1 MLFRGRICFPF
12 LSALSSLLSTLLNE
26 LHSIDKNFLNQKN
39 DKAVE
44 ILLYGSIK
52 FNTNQNIKLLSFS
65 INYTSKS
72 GRFSGSL

>member
-12 LSALSSLLSTLLNE
+12 LSALSSLLSALLNE